1 MDKQI
6 RELNKKIAALA
17 QFICL
22 SLLIYLILAFWTVAT
37 DGFSA
42 ITNFI
47 VFYSSYKFKNKKRQI
62 ASFKVRFH
70 LPSFPRCNFY
80 QDEGCILHKY
90 MK

>member
-1 MDKQI
+1 MANNVKSEF
-6 RELNKKIAALA
+6 ELYPGMCKWLET
-17 QFICL
+17 
-22 SLLIYLILAFWTVAT
+22 YLK
-37 DGFSA
+37 D
-42 ITNFI
+42 
-47 VFYSSYKFKNKKRQI
+47 KFKNKKRQI

>member
-1 MDKQI
+1 M
-6 RELNKKIAALA
+6 
-17 QFICL
+17 CL
-22 SLLIYLILAFWTVAT
+22 SESSPDIFQLLQDQHCLFTFMITAT
-37 DGFSA
+37 DDFSA

-80 QDEGCILHKY
+80 QDEGYILHKY